1 MTKTT
6 SNVRIARRTNRRS
19 LHLTAEQKYYIIQK
33 LMGVACIILGVVGA
47 FILQSFPVM
56 MVGVG
61 IGIGCLMT
69 KEKIIMASDVYWDE
83 NPKKKHEN
91 SINKHTEYACKNKQN
106 MI

>member
-1 MTKTT
+1 MTKIT
-6 SNVRIARRTNRRS
+6 SNVRIARRTHRRS

-83 NPKKKHEN
+83 NPKRKHEN
-91 SINKHTEYACKNKQN
+91 STNKYTENPCKNK
-106 MI
+106 

>member
-6 SNVRIARRTNRRS
+6 SNVRTSRKTHRRS
-19 LHLTAEQKYYIIQK
+19 LRLTAEQIYYMIQK
-33 LMGVACIILGVVGA
+33 LIGVACIILGVVGA

-83 NPKKKHEN
+83 NPKRKHEN
-91 SINKHTEYACKNKQN
+91 SINKYTENPCKNKQN
-106 MI
+106 ML

>member
-1 MTKTT
+1 MTKIT
-6 SNVRIARRTNRRS
+6 SNVRTARRTHRRS

-33 LMGVACIILGVVGA
+33 LIGAIVTLAGIIGGFAV
-47 FILQSFPVM
+47 QSFPVLL
-56 MVGVG
+56 VGVL
-61 IGIGCLMT
+61 IGLAFMFSKDKILMV
-69 KEKIIMASDVYWDE
+69 SNVYWDE

>member
-1 MTKTT
+1 MTKTI
-6 SNVRIARRTNRRS
+6 SNVRTSRKTHRS

-69 KEKIIMASDVYWDE
+69 KEKIIMASDVYWNE
-83 NPKKKHEN
+83 NPKRKH
-91 SINKHTEYACKNKQN
+91 
-106 MI
+106 

>member
-6 SNVRIARRTNRRS
+6 SNVRIARRTHRRS
-19 LHLTAEQKYYIIQK
+19 LHLTAEQKYFIIQK

-69 KEKIIMASDVYWDE
+69 KEKIIMVSDVYWDE
-83 NPKKKHEN
+83 NPKKKHKN
-91 SINKHTEYACKNKQN
+91 SINKHTENPCKNKQN